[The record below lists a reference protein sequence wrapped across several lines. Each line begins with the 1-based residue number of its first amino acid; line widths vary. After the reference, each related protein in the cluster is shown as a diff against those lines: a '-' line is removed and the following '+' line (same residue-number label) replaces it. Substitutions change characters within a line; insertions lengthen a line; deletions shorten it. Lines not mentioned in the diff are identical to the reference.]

1 MDARH
6 SADIFKHLEKQSEVL
21 MESYRAM
28 SHELHTL
35 QVEEEM
41 LMKKLYELMCAEGL
55 VEKKEKGMNS
65 HQMDVNKWK
74 ARDSGEKDS
83 SSSEEHL

>member
-1 MDARH
+1 MDPGH
-6 SADIFKHLEKQSEVL
+6 STDMYKHLEKQSEVL

-41 LMKKLYELMCAEGL
+41 LMKKLYEVMCVKGL
-55 VEKKEKGMNS
+55 VGKKHAGAVPA
-65 HQMDVNKWK
+65 QQP
-74 ARDSGEKDS
+74 R
-83 SSSEEHL
+83 